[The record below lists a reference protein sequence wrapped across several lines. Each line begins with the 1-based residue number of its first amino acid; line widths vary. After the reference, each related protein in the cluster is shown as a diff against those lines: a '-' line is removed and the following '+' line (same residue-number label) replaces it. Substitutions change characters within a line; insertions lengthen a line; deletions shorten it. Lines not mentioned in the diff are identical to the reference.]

1 METIAFCLIR
11 STRCQSENWG
21 KFRFAMSLFSLF
33 HILAIIGSAK
43 DVYLEKFGA
52 DATAIGCLFSV
63 AWSGE
68 HDRAVFVP
76 GSIDIYQQVVMLG
89 FCWRSSRYSAD
100 LIHPIYTRNVES
112 FNVAYF
118 SSAER
123 FMWAAGH
130 LFLESFDWIL
140 GGPLAG
146 ADLCFFETLQF
157 WFCNPLMSVFFNA
170 VFFLLSDSPKSSE
183 QLPVALFSRTFFNT
197 GRIEDV
203 WHGSFP

>member
-1 METIAFCLIR
+1 
-11 STRCQSENWG
+11 
-21 KFRFAMSLFSLF
+21 MSLFSLF

-63 AWSGE
+63 PWSGE

-76 GSIDIYQQVVMLG
+76 GNIDIYQQVVMSG

-100 LIHPIYTRNVES
+100 LIYPIYPRNVES

-118 SSAER
+118 SSAAR
-123 FMWAAGH
+123 RASLWAAGH

-157 WFCNPLMSVFFNA
+157 WFCNPLMSVFFS
-170 VFFLLSDSPKSSE
+170 VPFFFLLSDCPNHQSNYP
-183 QLPVALFSRTFFNT
+183 
-197 GRIEDV
+197 
-203 WHGSFP
+203 

>member
-1 METIAFCLIR
+1 
-11 STRCQSENWG
+11 
-21 KFRFAMSLFSLF
+21 MSLFSLF

-76 GSIDIYQQVVMLG
+76 GSIDILSAGSYVGILLEIIPI
-89 FCWRSSRYSAD
+89 FCWFDS
-100 LIHPIYTRNVES
+100 PIYTRNVES

-123 FMWAAGH
+123 FM
-130 LFLESFDWIL
+130 
-140 GGPLAG
+140 
-146 ADLCFFETLQF
+146 
-157 WFCNPLMSVFFNA
+157 
-170 VFFLLSDSPKSSE
+170 
-183 QLPVALFSRTFFNT
+183 
-197 GRIEDV
+197 
-203 WHGSFP
+203 